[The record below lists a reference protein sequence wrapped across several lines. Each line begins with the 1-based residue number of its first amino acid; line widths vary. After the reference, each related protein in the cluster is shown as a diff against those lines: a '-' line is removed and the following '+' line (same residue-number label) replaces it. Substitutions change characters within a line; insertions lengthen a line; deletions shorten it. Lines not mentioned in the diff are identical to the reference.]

1 MRKPTAIVSFLYLL
15 LGVMTTTVPNTLVA
29 QSLVASYSP
38 EAKSLYYNIEHII
51 TDDAFLSSADVT
63 GLSIAVIDHDSSYIF
78 GYGETAKGSAI
89 VPDEN
94 SIFEISNVTKVFTAL
109 LVEALVQ
116 EGKLHLDSTANRYL
130 HLQNAA
136 TKDITLRQL
145 LTHTS
150 GLPKM
155 PTDFGSFA
163 KNPQQPFAE
172 YSQQD
177 LFAFYKEYTP
187 LPNTQGKYLFSN
199 VNYGILELIIENKL
213 KTNYK
218 KLVLDKIVT
227 PLGLKNT
234 QFDYPPTAGSHFV
247 VGYDKSGAPAT
258 FWRMQSFQASEGL
271 KSTPRDLLH
280 LLEVQL
286 HATSTLTNPL
296 EALLQAAA
304 EAKVRTDID
313 PNTWAAAGW
322 HVLKKRKRYSVV
334 AASGNTEGCA
344 VFIGFVKETRTG
356 VVILANSSRRM
367 SNLGYLVL
375 QYLNGGWKRKK

>member
-1 MRKPTAIVSFLYLL
+1 MSVS
-15 LGVMTTTVPNTLVA
+15 NTLIA
-29 QSLVASYSP
+29 QSSVASYSP
-38 EAKSLYYNIEHII
+38 EAKSLYYNLERII
-51 TDDAFLSSADVT
+51 TDDAFLSSADVP
-63 GLSIAVIDHDSSYIF
+63 GLSIAIIDHDSSYIF
-78 GYGETAKGSAI
+78 GYGETAKSNGI

-116 EGKLHLDSTANRYL
+116 EGKLHLDSTANGYL
-130 HLQNAA
+130 HLKNRA

-163 KNPQQPFAE
+163 KNPQQPFAD

-177 LFAFYKEYTP
+177 LFTFYKEYTP
-187 LPNTQGKYLFSN
+187 LPNMQGKYLFSN
-199 VNYGILELIIENKL
+199 VNYAILELVIENKL

-258 FWRMQSFQASEGL
+258 FWQMQSFQASEGL

-286 HATSTLTNPL
+286 HATSTLPNPL
-296 EALLQAAA
+296 DALLQAAV
-304 EAKVRTDID
+304 ETKVRTDID

-322 HVLKKRKRYSVV
+322 HVLKKRKRYPIV

-344 VFIGFVKETRTG
+344 VFVGFVQETRTG

-367 SNLGYLVL
+367 SSLGYMIL
-375 QYLNGGWKRKK
+375 QYLNGGWKRKE